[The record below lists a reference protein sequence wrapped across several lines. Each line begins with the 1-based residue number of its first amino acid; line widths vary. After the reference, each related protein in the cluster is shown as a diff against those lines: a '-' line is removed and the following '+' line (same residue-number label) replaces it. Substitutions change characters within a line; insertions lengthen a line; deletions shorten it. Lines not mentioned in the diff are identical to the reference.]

1 MNQGVY
7 LYSVMLTM
15 EFHAFF
21 VNSSSGVA
29 FTTTSVAL
37 LVQYRHMHLADFLV
51 LYAVQVASG
60 KPFGSEDYMALTPEW
75 SVYGAAE
82 GGFDPQETRVKKER
96 RHGTADSG
104 GCT

>member
-1 MNQGVY
+1 MWNF
-7 LYSVMLTM
+7 LLSFLK
-15 EFHAFF
+15 
-21 VNSSSGVA
+21 SSSGFASTTLA
-29 FTTTSVAL
+29 FTSLAL
-37 LVQYRHMHLADFLV
+37 LVQYRYMRLTDFLV

-96 RHGTADSG
+96 RHGTADSS

>member
-1 MNQGVY
+1 MNFPAFVF
-7 LYSVMLTM
+7 LIFLV
-15 EFHAFF
+15 EFLSLHP
-21 VNSSSGVA
+21 VA
-29 FTTTSVAL
+29 F
-37 LVQYRHMHLADFLV
+37 LVQYRYMCLADFLV
-51 LYAVQVASG
+51 LNAVQVASG

>member
-1 MNQGVY
+1 
-7 LYSVMLTM
+7 MLTM
-15 EFHAFF
+15 WNFLHFF
-21 VNSSSGVA
+21 LNSSSGFA
-29 FTTTSVAL
+29 FTTTTLAL
-37 LVQYRHMHLADFLV
+37 LVQYRYMRLTDFLV
-51 LYAVQVASG
+51 LYSVQVASG

-96 RHGTADSG
+96 RHGTADSS